1 MPRPALYAGSEDGV
15 QVSLSHMTRK
25 LTSNTNLHIV
35 IHSKS
40 EIEMASL
47 C

>member
-15 QVSLSHMTRK
+15 QVSLSH
-25 LTSNTNLHIV
+25 TSNTNLHIV

-40 EIEMASL
+40 EIEMPSL